1 MKSITNQSRT
11 TKSKTQ
17 VNENLKDLPMLD
29 LQAKLESSPGG
40 LSQDKANL
48 EVWQGSASK
57 VTDYS
62 SSFAQGYYPTL
73 TISFL
78 NYSLETV
85 SIASLSTSLPDP
97 SVLPFSDKIRFHD
110 RLFCWP
116 LNN

>member
-48 EVWQGSASK
+48 EVW
-57 VTDYS
+57 
-62 SSFAQGYYPTL
+62 
-73 TISFL
+73 
-78 NYSLETV
+78 
-85 SIASLSTSLPDP
+85 
-97 SVLPFSDKIRFHD
+97 
-110 RLFCWP
+110 
-116 LNN
+116 